1 MAADDDLTARGD
13 DAALSERWHA
23 LFVPAFRGADHVT
36 AVLVRPGLHH
46 EPIVE
51 ALERILAWVGRV
63 VLRRVVTD
71 QDQLGTVQR
80 EHPVGLRPAAVVTGG
95 HPDNAAERVPRIER
109 IAGFEVAAFEM
120 LELPPRLMFTMTGQ
134 MDLVVR
140 ADDRTVA
147 FNKDLGVEATPIGGE
162 LGVPEAEPHLEFG
175 GTREKALGLGP
186 GHLGLVERVEIE
198 LGIALDVPAG
208 EEGRECEF
216 WEGDQFG
223 TLAVGLLKK
232 TDQTVDDRFA
242 WFVAADRAELPGG
255 DDEASR
261 WWRLV
266 GAPRCSVGIQRGCAH
281 VAANSS
287 MTWSRTLAPASRS
300 VGLVYSAG
308 L

>member
-1 MAADDDLTARGD
+1 MAADDDLAARGD

-23 LFVPAFRGADHVT
+23 LFVPALCGADHVA

-71 QDQLGTVQR
+71 QDQLGTVQC
-80 EHPVGLRPAAVVTGG
+80 EYPVGLRPSAVVAGG
-95 HPDNAAERVPRIER
+95 HPDDTAERVPRVER
-109 IAGFEVAAFEM
+109 ITGFEVAAFEV

-162 LGVPEAEPHLEFG
+162 LGVPETEPHLEFG
-175 GTREKALGLGP
+175 GTREEAFGLRT

-198 LGIALDVPAG
+198 LRIALDVPAR
-208 EEGRECEF
+208 EEGGERQF

-223 TLAVGLLKK
+223 ALAVGLLEK
-232 TDQTVDDRFA
+232 TDQAVDDRCSR
-242 WFVAADRAELPGG
+242 FVAVDRAELPGG
-255 DDEASR
+255 DDEAPR
-261 WWRLV
+261 WRRLV
-266 GAPRCSVGIQRGCAH
+266 SATRRSVGIHRGCAH

-300 VGLVYSAG
+300 AGLVYSAG

>member
-1 MAADDDLTARGD
+1 M
-13 DAALSERWHA
+13 
-23 LFVPAFRGADHVT
+23 
-36 AVLVRPGLHH
+36 
-46 EPIVE
+46 E
-51 ALERILAWVGRV
+51 ALERILAWVGGV

-80 EHPVGLRPAAVVTGG
+80 EYPVGLRPTAVVAGG
-95 HPDNAAERVPRIER
+95 HPDNAAERVPRVER

-147 FNKDLGVEATPIGGE
+147 FNKDLGVEATPVGGE
-162 LGVPEAEPHLEFG
+162 LGVPEAEPHPEFG
-175 GTREKALGLGP
+175 GTREEALGLGP

-223 TLAVGLLKK
+223 ALAVGLLEQ
-232 TDQTVDDRFA
+232 TDQAVDDRFA